1 MKGKDLIITKNPKS
15 LFAESI
21 RSIRTNIAFE
31 SLDKDVKIIINT
43 SPEAGDGKS
52 FITSNLAV
60 AYAQEGKNVLLID
73 ADLRRGRL
81 HEIFD
86 VMNVTSGGYTNL
98 MLNYKT
104 NISLSKYIF
113 PTFDK
118 NIDLL
123 PTGPMPPNPVEL
135 LASEKNK
142 KLLEHLK
149 TKYDL
154 IIMDCAP
161 VIGLSDSLILA
172 TLSDINLVTVSAK
185 KTRMENLAQVQKIFN
200 QANLK
205 INGVIL
211 NKVPMSGSRY
221 YSYHYTYS
229 SDNYGEPA
237 KK

>member
-1 MKGKDLIITKNPKS
+1 M
-15 LFAESI
+15 
-21 RSIRTNIAFE
+21 
-31 SLDKDVKIIINT
+31 
-43 SPEAGDGKS
+43 
-52 FITSNLAV
+52 
-60 AYAQEGKNVLLID
+60 YY
-73 ADLRRGRL
+73 DLRRGRL

-98 MLNYKT
+98 MLNYKP

-221 YSYHYTYS
+221 YSYHYSYS
-229 SDNYGEPA
+229 SDYYGDPA
-237 KK
+237 TK